1 MSMTL
6 LPVVLC
12 LLSAVTVAATNMFV
26 KRGGDVLTARMAV
39 AIVMGL
45 SVLPFAPFVP
55 TRRERPGRSF
65 AFRSWFTG
73 FTSSVSYER
82 CTGATCLWSSP

>member
-55 TRRERPGRSF
+55 TPPRETWR
-65 AFRSWFTG
+65 
-73 FTSSVSYER
+73 
-82 CTGATCLWSSP
+82 